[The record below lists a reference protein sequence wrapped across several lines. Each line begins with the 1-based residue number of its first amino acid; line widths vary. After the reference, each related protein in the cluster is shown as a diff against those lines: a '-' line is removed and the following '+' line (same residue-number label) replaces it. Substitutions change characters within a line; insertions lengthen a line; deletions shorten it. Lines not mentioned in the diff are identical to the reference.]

1 MRTFRYYI
9 EAVRCRLLNAW
20 MLNKSVKF
28 RNKIVV
34 FESDDW
40 GSIRMPSLEVLGTLK
55 SKGVS
60 NIGNM
65 SYNNVDTLAS
75 NDDLE
80 ILMDVLSSVK
90 DKNGNPAKITLDCV
104 VANPDFDKIRDSNF
118 SKYYYEPFTET
129 LKRYPNHDRAFS
141 LWKEG
146 IKNKLFMPQFHGR
159 EHLNFQRWMRLLQSG
174 NRDVMACFDT
184 YNYAMLDKD
193 TEVFKAYDARTEDEF
208 GGMLDSI
215 KEGLD
220 LFEEIFGF
228 RSVSMIAPCYTWDD
242 CIEDCAY
249 KAGISYIQG
258 GFIQRYSLFQKM
270 KGKDI
275 KGHYFGERNRNGQIY
290 LTRNCFFEPS
300 QNKNLNADNCLDRID
315 KLFKMGLPAIVSCH
329 RLNFIGGLYEKNRD
343 ENLKDFKYLLE
354 TIVTKFP
361 DVEFL
366 SSDKLL
372 NII

>member
-1 MRTFRYYI
+1 MRTFRYYS
-9 EAVRCRLLNAW
+9 EAVRCRLLNSW
-20 MLNKSVKF
+20 MLNKSVKT
-28 RNKIVV
+28 RKKIII

-40 GSIRMPSLEVLGTLK
+40 GSIRMPSLEVLDILK

-80 ILMDVLSSVK
+80 ILMDVLLSVK
-90 DKNGNPAKITLDCV
+90 DKSGNPAKITLNCV
-104 VANPDFDKIRDSNF
+104 VANPDFKKIKESGF

-141 LWKEG
+141 LWKDG

-184 YNYAMLDKD
+184 YNYAMLDKA
-193 TEVFKAYDARTEDEF
+193 TEVFEAYDARTEDEF
-208 GGMLDSI
+208 DGMLHSVR
-215 KEGLD
+215 EGLD
-220 LFEEIFGF
+220 LFEKIFGF

-242 CIEDCAY
+242 CIEDIAFENGV
-249 KAGISYIQG
+249 KYIQG
-258 GFIQRYSLFQKM
+258 SFIQNYSSYR
-270 KGKDI
+270 KGKG
-275 KGHYFGERNRNGQIY
+275 KHKRGHFLGERNGNGQIY

-300 QNKNLNADNCLDRID
+300 QDKRLNADNCLNRID

-329 RLNFIGGLYEKNRD
+329 RLNFIGGLSEKNRD
-343 ENLKDFKYLLE
+343 DNLKDFEYLLK
-354 TIVTKFP
+354 TLVGKYP
-361 DVEFL
+361 DVEFM
-366 SSDKLL
+366 SSDE
-372 NII
+372 IFD